1 MPLGDGQRFERRLT
15 KKGQARIDR
24 MHDPVR
30 GTATVVSSS
39 SPIAS
44 VGEGVAAWNGCTLTC
59 VLEAAGVNAQ
69 TAHERALTSPTNRWP
84 YPNSVLPI
92 TLDRADPTSWVVHW
106 GEMTTARQAG
116 DSQAEALAASR
127 RGEAGSASTP
137 SSGSGPDDQL
147 ARLQKLGELHASG
160 VLTDAEFDAQ
170 KAKILGS

>member
-15 KKGQARIDR
+15 KKGQGRIER
-24 MHDPVR
+24 MHEPVR

-59 VLEAAGVNAQ
+59 VLQADGVDAL

-84 YPNSVLPI
+84 YPNVVLPI
-92 TLDRADPTSWVVHW
+92 TLDRADPTNWVVHW
-106 GEMTTARQAG
+106 GEMTTARQANE
-116 DSQAEALAASR
+116 SQAEALAESMR
-127 RGEAGSASTP
+127 SDPTSAP
-137 SSGSGPDDQL
+137 PSGSGPDDQL